1 MPDKDQ
7 KDNLIDELTNTTR
20 ELKKDIYVHE
30 KLQEILV
37 NAKKEWE
44 QTFDAIPDII
54 LVVDNEQKIIKANKA
69 LADKLG
75 VKRES
80 LTGRHCYDVIH
91 GSKEPPP
98 YCPHSKTAT
107 SSKEYIEGIYEDKLK
122 GHYLFSSTPLFDDKG
137 QLKGALEIARD
148 ISEQKLAEES
158 LRQSEARA
166 RAISDS
172 SIDGIIVIDGKGV
185 ITYFNH
191 AAEKIFGYTSEEV
204 VGKELH
210 KFLVSENARKAYYEK
225 LADFERTGQCQ
236 VIGKILEVTAIKKDR
251 ARFPVELSISSFY
264 LNGQWYSAGT
274 IRDITER
281 KKMEERLLT
290 ASITDPLTGLM
301 NRRGFLDFAE
311 RQIDIARRGKK
322 NLSILFLDLNEMKS
336 INDNLGHKA
345 GDQALIDIAGLLRKT
360 FRSSDIIARIGG
372 DEFTA
377 LIVDPQSADIEKII
391 NSKIQNNL
399 KVHNKEMK
407 RNYTL
412 SVSMGFA
419 HFNPAR
425 PSSIDNLLAQADSLM
440 YEDKQRQRSG
450 ENTTP

>member
-1 MPDKDQ
+1 MPDKDK
-7 KDNLIDELTNTTR
+7 KDNLIDELTSATR

-30 KLQEILV
+30 KLKEILV
-37 NAKKEWE
+37 SAKKDWE

-54 LVVDNEQKIIKANKA
+54 LVVDNEHKIIKANRA
-69 LADKLG
+69 LADKMG

-91 GSKEPPP
+91 GTKEPPQ
-98 YCPHSKTAT
+98 YCPHHQTLSTG
-107 SSKEYIEGIYEDKLK
+107 KEYIEDFYEDKLK
-122 GHYLFSSTPLFDDKG
+122 GHYLFSSTPLFDDNG

-148 ISEQKLAEES
+148 VSKQKLAEEA

-172 SIDGIIVIDGKGV
+172 SIDGIIVINGKGV

-210 KFLVSENARKAYYEK
+210 NVLVSENARKAYYEK
-225 LADFERTGQCQ
+225 LPDFESTGRCQ
-236 VIGKILEVTAIKKDR
+236 VIGKILEVTALRKDSS
-251 ARFPVELSISSFY
+251 RFPVELSISSFH
-264 LNGQWYSAGT
+264 LDGQWYSAGT

-290 ASITDPLTGLM
+290 VSITDPLTGLM

-311 RQIDIARRGKK
+311 KQIDIAKRGKK
-322 NLSILFLDLNEMKS
+322 NLSILYLDLNEMKS
-336 INDNLGHKA
+336 INDKLGHRA
-345 GDQALIDIAGLLRKT
+345 GDQALLDIADLLRKI

-372 DEFTA
+372 DEFIT

-391 NSKIQNNL
+391 NNKIQNSL
-399 KVHNKEMK
+399 KTHNEEMK
-407 RNYTL
+407 RDYTL

-419 HFNPAR
+419 HFNPER
-425 PSSIDNLLAQADSLM
+425 PSSIDKLMAQADSLM
-440 YEDKQRQRSG
+440 YEDKQRQRSRK
-450 ENTTP
+450 NKTS

>member
-1 MPDKDQ
+1 MPGKDK
-7 KDNLIDELTNTTR
+7 KDDLIDELTNTTR

-30 KLQEILV
+30 KLKELLV
-37 NAKKEWE
+37 SAKQDWE

-54 LVVDNEQKIIKANKA
+54 LVVDNEHKIIKANRA
-69 LADKLG
+69 LADKMG

-80 LTGRHCYDVIH
+80 LTGRYCYDVVH

-98 YCPHSKTAT
+98 YCPHHKTLST
-107 SSKEYIEGIYEDKLK
+107 GKEHIEDIYEDKLK

-137 QLKGALEIARD
+137 RIKGVLEIARD
-148 ISEQKLAEES
+148 ISEQKAAEEA

-191 AAEKIFGYTSEEV
+191 AAEKIFGYAAEEV

-210 KFLVSENARKAYYEK
+210 NVLVSENARKAYYEK
-225 LADFERTGQCQ
+225 LPDFERTGQCQ
-236 VIGKILEVTAIKKDR
+236 VIGKILEVTAIRKDGS
-251 ARFPVELSISSFY
+251 RFPVELSISSFH
-264 LNGQWYSAGT
+264 LDGQWYSAGT
-274 IRDITER
+274 IRDITKR

-311 RQIDIARRGKK
+311 KQIDIAIRGKK
-322 NLSILFLDLNEMKS
+322 NLSILYLDLNEMKS
-336 INDNLGHKA
+336 INDTLGHKA
-345 GDQALIDIAGLLRKT
+345 GDQALIDIADLLRKI

-372 DEFTA
+372 DEFTT

-391 NSKIQNNL
+391 NNKIQNSL
-399 KVHNKEMK
+399 KTHNKEMK
-407 RNYTL
+407 RDYTL

-419 HFNPAR
+419 HFNPKR
-425 PSSIDNLLAQADSLM
+425 PSSIDKLMAQADSLM
-440 YEDKQRQRSG
+440 YEDKQRKRSR
-450 ENTTP
+450 ENTAS

>member
-1 MPDKDQ
+1 MPDKDK
-7 KDNLIDELTNTTR
+7 KDNLIDELTNTTK

-54 LVVDNEQKIIKANKA
+54 LVIDNEHKIIKANMA

-75 VKRES
+75 VKRDS
-80 LTGRHCYDVIH
+80 LIGKYCYDVIH

-98 YCPHSKTAT
+98 YCPHSTTLT
-107 SSKEYIEGIYEDKLK
+107 SGKEVIREVYEKKLE
-122 GHYLFSSTPLFDDKG
+122 GHYLLSSTPLFDNKG
-137 QLKGALEIARD
+137 QLKGVLEIARD
-148 ISEQKLAEES
+148 VSEQKLAEEA
-158 LRQSEARA
+158 LKQSEAKA
-166 RAISDS
+166 MAISDS
-172 SIDGIIVIDGKGV
+172 SLDGIIVIDGKGV

-191 AAEKIFGYTSEEV
+191 AAENIFGYKAEEA

-210 KFLVSENARKAYYEK
+210 NFLVSENARKEYYKK
-225 LADFERTGQCQ
+225 LPDFEKTGQCQ
-236 VIGKILEVTAIKKDR
+236 VVGKVLEVTATRKDR
-251 ARFPVELSISSFY
+251 SRFPVELSISSFQ
-264 LNGQWYSAGT
+264 LNGQWYSAGS

-311 RQIDIARRGKK
+311 KQIDIARRGKK
-322 NLSILFLDLNEMKS
+322 RLSILFLDLNEMKN
-336 INDNLGHKA
+336 INDSLGHKA
-345 GDQALIDIAGLLRKT
+345 GDQVLTDFAGLLRKT

-377 LIVDPQSADIEKII
+377 LIIDPQSADIEKII
-391 NSKIQNNL
+391 NNKIQNNL
-399 KVHNKEMK
+399 KIHNKEMK
-407 RNYTL
+407 RDYTL

-419 HFNPAR
+419 HFNPRR
-425 PSSIDNLLAQADSLM
+425 PSSIDQLIAQADALM
-440 YEDKQRQRSG
+440 HEDKQRQRSG
-450 ENTTP
+450 KSETA

>member
-1 MPDKDQ
+1 MPDKDK
-7 KDNLIDELTNTTR
+7 KDHIIDELTNTTR

-37 NAKKEWE
+37 NAKNEWE

-54 LVVDNEQKIIKANKA
+54 LVIDNEYKIVKANRA

-80 LTGRHCYDVIH
+80 LIGKHCYDVIH
-91 GSKEPPP
+91 GAETPLS
-98 YCPHSKTAT
+98 YCPHSKAL
-107 SSKEYIEGIYEDKLK
+107 SAGKEYIEDIYEDKLK
-122 GHYLFSSTPLFDDKG
+122 GHYLFSSTPLFDNKG
-137 QLKGALEIARD
+137 QLKGVLEIARD
-148 ISEQKLAEES
+148 VSEQKLAEEA
-158 LRQSEARA
+158 LKQSEATA

-191 AAEKIFGYTSEEV
+191 AAEKIFGYTSEEA

-210 KFLVSENARKAYYEK
+210 SFLVSENARKEYYKK
-225 LADFERTGQCQ
+225 LPDFEKTGQCQ
-236 VIGKILEVTAIKKDR
+236 VIGKVLEVTATRKDR
-251 ARFPVELSISSFY
+251 SRFPVELSISAFQ
-264 LNGQWYSAGT
+264 LNGQWYSAGS

-281 KKMEERLLT
+281 KKMEEMLLT
-290 ASITDPLTGLM
+290 ASVTDPLTGIM
-301 NRRGFLDFAE
+301 NRRGFFNFAE
-311 RQIDIARRGKK
+311 KQIDIAKRGKK
-322 NLSILFLDLNEMKS
+322 RLSILFLDLYEMKN
-336 INDNLGHKA
+336 INDTLGHKA

-377 LIVDPQSADIEKII
+377 LIIDPQSPDIEKII
-391 NSKIQNNL
+391 NNKLQNSLNI
-399 KVHNKEMK
+399 HNKEMK
-407 RNYTL
+407 RDYTL

-419 HFNPAR
+419 HFDPKR
-425 PSSIDNLLAQADSLM
+425 PSSTDQLLAQADARM

-450 ENTTP
+450 KSATT